1 MRESPAI
8 PIVRE
13 LIDQGAQVTAYDP
26 IAADAARKVLPE
38 GVCYVQSL
46 EEALQ
51 QVDAALLVTRWDDF
65 QRVPALLKG
74 RSNAP
79 VVIDGRRVIE
89 PASVPRYEG
98 VGRRALR
105 TA

>member
-1 MRESPAI
+1 
-8 PIVRE
+8 
-13 LIDQGAQVTAYDP
+13 
-26 IAADAARKVLPE
+26 
-38 GVCYVQSL
+38 
-46 EEALQ
+46 
-51 QVDAALLVTRWDDF
+51 
-65 QRVPALLKG
+65 LLKG